1 MMKNQKIAII
11 FPGQGAQYPEM
22 GKDFYDQNEAA
33 RAIFDRADDILGEKF
48 SEKIFESSVE
58 ELSKTNVA
66 QLAIYITSAAIY
78 HAVLEEFPE
87 TAPFCMGGLSLG
99 EYTALT
105 ASCRLSFEE
114 GIKLVK
120 ARGEYM
126 QKAADEN
133 PGTMAALLGVD
144 EKTVQE
150 AIAPFQE
157 QGAKI
162 WIANLNCPG
171 QVVIAGEKAAI
182 TVAEPVLKDRGAK
195 RVIFLDVAGAFH
207 TPLMQSAQ
215 DKLSQ
220 EILGAKFHD
229 SDVQFVSN
237 VTGGFLSDIEE
248 IKKNLILQV
257 SSPVRWESDIRA
269 MEAEGATLF
278 LEVGCGRT
286 LSGMN
291 RKIKLDVPTLN
302 IDKVEDLEK
311 LKSTLAEME

>member
-1 MMKNQKIAII
+1 MNKKTAII
-11 FPGQGAQYPEM
+11 FPGQGAQYPGM

-33 RAIFDRADDILGEKF
+33 KAIFDRADELLGEKF
-48 SEKIFESSVE
+48 SQKIFESTVE
-58 ELSKTNVA
+58 ELSQTNVA

-78 HAVLEEFPE
+78 HALLEEYPDM
-87 TAPFCMGGLSLG
+87 TPYCMGGLSLG

-126 QKAADEN
+126 QQAADEN

-144 EKTVQE
+144 EKTVEE
-150 AIAPFQE
+150 AIKPFQE
-157 QGAKI
+157 QGVKL

-195 RVIFLDVAGAFH
+195 RIIFLDVAGAFH

-215 DKLSQ
+215 DKLSS
-220 EILGAKFHD
+220 EILSANFHE
-229 SDVQFVSN
+229 SDIQFVSN
-237 VTGGFLSDIEE
+237 VTGGFLEEMDE
-248 IKKNLILQV
+248 IKKNLISQV

-269 MEAEGATLF
+269 MESEGVELF
-278 LEVGCGRT
+278 IEVGCGRT

-291 RKIKLDVPTLN
+291 RKIKLDVPTIN
-302 IDKVEDLEK
+302 VDKVEDLEK
-311 LKSTLAEME
+311 LKTTLVEMV